1 MKQTLNS
8 AYHRGCKIVGVQID
22 YEGAFEN
29 CSRGYLKD
37 LLKLMGLG
45 PKFLKWV
52 DCLWEGMSGVISYGG
67 IEQEP
72 INLSGGLTQGAPESA
87 VLFNLANIPLNLIL
101 LNLRESQYYP
111 MEHELP
117 FEMANGNRLN
127 TYSDDSCTFVEGSPK
142 SILEYIETV
151 KSFTRITGQLV
162 NEEKTKLLY
171 SFTPEE
177 AEIIELESKGL
188 LRKNFYF
195 PGGR

>member
-1 MKQTLNS
+1 
-8 AYHRGCKIVGVQID
+8 
-22 YEGAFEN
+22 
-29 CSRGYLKD
+29 
-37 LLKLMGLG
+37 
-45 PKFLKWV
+45 
-52 DCLWEGMSGVISYGG
+52 
-67 IEQEP
+67 
-72 INLSGGLTQGAPESA
+72 
-87 VLFNLANIPLNLIL
+87 
-101 LNLRESQYYP
+101 
-111 MEHELP
+111 
-117 FEMANGNRLN
+117 MANKNRLN

-195 PGGR
+195 PGGEISVLGFNFKVGGNLKSTSINTLNKLTEYIKDRIKP

>member
-1 MKQTLNS
+1 
-8 AYHRGCKIVGVQID
+8 
-22 YEGAFEN
+22 
-29 CSRGYLKD
+29 
-37 LLKLMGLG
+37 
-45 PKFLKWV
+45 
-52 DCLWEGMSGVISYGG
+52 
-67 IEQEP
+67 
-72 INLSGGLTQGAPESA
+72 
-87 VLFNLANIPLNLIL
+87 
-101 LNLRESQYYP
+101 

-117 FEMANGNRLN
+117 TEMANKNRLN
-127 TYSDDSCTFVEGSPK
+127 TYSDDSYTFVQGSPK